1 MTLLR
6 ERTAI
11 GSRQDSSKVA
21 KCLVLFCVFVNS
33 PHYLSYSLA
42 FDAPHMVTFQAK
54 HWVSILCHLVALN
67 IGPPNLL

>member
-6 ERTAI
+6 EQNAI
-11 GSRQDSSKVA
+11 GSRQHSGKVA
-21 KCLVLFCVFVNS
+21 KCPVLFNVSVNS
-33 PHYLSYSLA
+33 PHYLRYSLA